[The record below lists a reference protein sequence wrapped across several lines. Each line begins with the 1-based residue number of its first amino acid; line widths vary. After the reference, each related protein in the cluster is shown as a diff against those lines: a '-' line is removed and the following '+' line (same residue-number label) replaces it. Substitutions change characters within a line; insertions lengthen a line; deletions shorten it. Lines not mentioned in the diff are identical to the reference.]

1 MALQQALPLLLLLA
15 LTHQQVD
22 HSPIP
27 VRVDHVRVQPI
38 IGTVPAKH
46 SFKAT
51 FDDIGEEISGTVYE
65 TSEGLLSEQIH
76 NSSFYSPSRSC
87 FFYHSDLQL
96 EIINDITLREGWT
109 VESSFVSEESSLV
122 NLVISDDDYFDEQN
136 GTQRV
141 IVTYRFN
148 ETSYEVDEKNISVS
162 SLGLNNSETLDI
174 EITEIEGRLLATDGV
189 KLVAVDL
196 NNPSNSW

>member
-1 MALQQALPLLLLLA
+1 M
-15 LTHQQVD
+15 
-22 HSPIP
+22 
-27 VRVDHVRVQPI
+27 
-38 IGTVPAKH
+38 
-46 SFKAT
+46 
-51 FDDIGEEISGTVYE
+51 
-65 TSEGLLSEQIH
+65 
-76 NSSFYSPSRSC
+76 
-87 FFYHSDLQL
+87 
-96 EIINDITLREGWT
+96 
-109 VESSFVSEESSLV
+109 ESSFVSEENSLV